1 VTPSGEEPI
10 ATGGWPFFAMTK
22 RLQWKRALTL
32 LGLLCLAFAGL
43 GARLVE
49 LQILRHDELAAKA
62 QQNTQREFWRAPRRG
77 DILDTHGNLLA
88 TSIFVK
94 TVCADPVLIGNQQAA
109 VARQLA
115 PLLQMSESDLYQRL
129 LPRLGKNQKGE
140 TITNRYVVLQHKVL
154 DETWQ
159 KIQLTMSKMSFG
171 VDEGKLPKSQR
182 AFYRDL
188 RQHAVFTEPV
198 DDQLRLYPNGS
209 LAAHVLGFVG
219 TETGTNRVV
228 QTVGRDGV
236 ELVLNSTL
244 SGVAGWRVTKTD
256 RQRRE
261 LVALRDEDV
270 QARDGLNVV
279 LTIDAAIQH
288 IVETE
293 VADAMQKHT
302 PISIT
307 AIVTRPRTGEI
318 LAMVSLPNYDP
329 NNPGASPTEARRNRV
344 ISDLMEP
351 GSTFKIVVVSGAL
364 NEGAVR
370 LTDTFDCEQ
379 GHFAFAGRVLH
390 DHEAYGVLTAE
401 GIITKSSNIGAAK
414 IGIRLGEDRLYDY
427 VRDFGFGQRTGISL
441 PGEARGIVYPVKDWS
456 KVSIAQ
462 IPMGHGIAVTRLQ
475 MAMAMSALANDG
487 KLMRPMLVSRL
498 EDRNGNVVQQYAP
511 QCVRQI
517 VSESTDKL
525 MVEALKTV
533 VTPDGTAPGAAM
545 KDYTGA
551 GKTGTAQKVENGT
564 YAEHKFY
571 SSFVGFFPA
580 DNPELCISVVM
591 DEPKEGYYGGQVC
604 GPVFKDIA
612 ERCASY
618 LNIAS
623 DKNLTPGTAAPLVA
637 AGGPGIPA
645 GSRSP

>member
-1 VTPSGEEPI
+1 
-10 ATGGWPFFAMTK
+10 MTK
-22 RLQWKRALTL
+22 RLQLKRVLTL

-43 GARLVE
+43 GSRLVE
-49 LQILRHDELAAKA
+49 LQVWRHDELAAKA

-77 DILDTHGNLLA
+77 DILDAHGNLLA

-94 TVCADPVLIGNQQAA
+94 TVCADPVLIGNQQAV

-115 PLLQMSESDLYQRL
+115 PLLQMSEADLYQRL
-129 LPRLGKNQKGE
+129 LPRPVKNQRGE
-140 TITNRYVVLQHKVL
+140 TVTNRYVVLQHKVG

-159 KIQLTMSKMSFG
+159 KIQMTMTNFSFG
-171 VDEGKLPKSQR
+171 VDEKKLSRADR
-182 AFYRDL
+182 AFFRDL
-188 RQHAVFTEPV
+188 RASAIFTDPV
-198 DDQLRLYPNGS
+198 DDQLRVYPNGP

-219 TETGTNRVV
+219 TENGSNHVS
-228 QTVGRDGV
+228 QTVGRDGM
-236 ELVLNSTL
+236 ELILNPAL
-244 SGVAGWRVTKTD
+244 SGVAGWRVTQTD
-256 RQRRE
+256 RQKHE

-270 QARDGLNVV
+270 QARDGLNVM

-288 IVETE
+288 IVETAL
-293 VADAMQKHT
+293 ADTMQKHA

-307 AIVTRPRTGEI
+307 AVVTRPRTGEI
-318 LAMVSLPNYDP
+318 LAMATLPNFDP
-329 NNPGASPTEARRNRV
+329 NNPGASPIDARRNRV
-344 ISDLMEP
+344 ISEVMEP

-364 NEGAVR
+364 NEGIVR
-370 LTDTFDCEQ
+370 LADTFDCEQ

-390 DHEAYGVLTAE
+390 DHEPFGILTTE
-401 GIITKSSNIGAAK
+401 SIITKSSNIGAAK

-427 VRDFGFGQRTGISL
+427 ARNFGFGQRTGISL
-441 PGEARGIVYPVKDWS
+441 PGEARGILYPVKNWS

-462 IPMGHGIAVTRLQ
+462 IPMGQGIAVTRLQ

-487 KLMRPMLVSRL
+487 WLMRPMLVNRL

-511 QCVRQI
+511 QRVRQV
-517 VSESTDKL
+517 VSESADKL

-533 VTPDGTAPGAAM
+533 VTPEGTAPGAAM
-545 KDYTGA
+545 KDYIGA

-604 GPVFKDIA
+604 GPVFKEIA

-623 DKNLTPGTAAPLVA
+623 DKNLQPAASSPPLVA
-637 AGGPGIPA
+637 AGGWRAPA
-645 GSRSP
+645 EAQHP